1 MADFDPIFRWIEQ
14 GAVSTFLRESA
25 VAFPLIV
32 VLHTIG
38 MGVLAGGGAAI
49 DLRLLGVARQVPI
62 APLRRFLPLLWS
74 ALALNIGSG
83 LLLLAAYPTKALT
96 NPVFYV
102 KMTLLALAVWVQAT
116 IAARTLTPDAPDT
129 VSPSARRLAALS
141 IFLWLA
147 AITAGRLLAYTH
159 TRMLVDLKAGF

>member
-1 MADFDPIFRWIEQ
+1 
-14 GAVSTFLRESA
+14 
-25 VAFPLIV
+25 
-32 VLHTIG
+32 
-38 MGVLAGGGAAI
+38 
-49 DLRLLGVARQVPI
+49 
-62 APLRRFLPLLWS
+62 
-74 ALALNIGSG
+74 
-83 LLLLAAYPTKALT
+83 
-96 NPVFYV
+96 
-102 KMTLLALAVWVQAT
+102 MTLLALAVWVQAT